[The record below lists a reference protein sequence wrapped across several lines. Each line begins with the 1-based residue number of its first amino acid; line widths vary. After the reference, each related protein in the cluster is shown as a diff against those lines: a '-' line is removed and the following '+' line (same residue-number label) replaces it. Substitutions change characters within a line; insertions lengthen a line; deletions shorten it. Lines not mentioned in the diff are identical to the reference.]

1 MLRKSTPREIVQWV
15 DVESFQPFRS
25 FFRGTVEGKKYT
37 KMKTRVRAS
46 SLWNFYKKPCLFF
59 VEMTAA
65 SLDRWLIYFFLL
77 QDCCACRTSTRA
89 CTRPSAASSS
99 RSSAA
104 SATSTRPLNSCARWK
119 PSTGRTGVSSFFLI
133 SPVDPLWTPCGPPVD
148 PIWTPVDPLWT
159 PCEPPWTPCGP
170 LWTLRGP
177 LWTPYGPSWTPMDP
191 LCGTPWCPIPAWKN
205 KHVTCLHSTK
215 INVECSVAFT
225 LEDNGIVEDFVSFF
239 NELDGS
245 RTVRVLG
252 LRVKAR
258 KSVSILLFRVQGDWI

>member
-1 MLRKSTPREIVQWV
+1 MVRRFVVNAILTMFDIFTLILRWKKLWWIRTKRVLRKSTPREIVQWV

-133 SPVDPLWTPCGPPVD
+133 SPVDPLWTPCGPHMDPRGPLVD
-148 PIWTPVDPLWT
+148 PLWTSMDPLWTLVDSSWLPVDPLWT
-159 PCEPPWTPCGP
+159 
-170 LWTLRGP
+170 LVD
-177 LWTPYGPSWTPMDP
+177 PYGPLVWDP
-191 LCGTPWCPIPAWKN
+191 LVPN
-205 KHVTCLHSTK
+205 SCLK
-215 INVECSVAFT
+215 E
-225 LEDNGIVEDFVSFF
+225 
-239 NELDGS
+239 
-245 RTVRVLG
+245 
-252 LRVKAR
+252 
-258 KSVSILLFRVQGDWI
+258 